1 MCLPLRKACLTHC
14 VFIQIFKIYKQNSQ
28 QQIVEYAPEE
38 IKKKNKQNTQRNS
51 LSTHPIA
58 SMLFM
63 RRILLGRPLNKLD
76 LQL

>member
-38 IKKKNKQNTQRNS
+38 IKKKQTKHTKKQSIYTSHSLYAFHEENS
-51 LSTHPIA
+51 ARKAPEQT
-58 SMLFM
+58 
-63 RRILLGRPLNKLD
+63 
-76 LQL
+76 